1 MLRLKYFTVKWS
13 IHVLDLSV
21 TLVAF
26 DFNFKQFAAI
36 QGSFFQLVILQ
47 NIIIRIKII
56 LDFVCDVNFSM
67 NFIKDPLQTP
77 FPFILV
83 YIFLRD

>member
-36 QGSFFQLVILQ
+36 QGSFFSISYLA
-47 NIIIRIKII
+47 K
-56 LDFVCDVNFSM
+56 
-67 NFIKDPLQTP
+67 
-77 FPFILV
+77 
-83 YIFLRD
+83 YHY